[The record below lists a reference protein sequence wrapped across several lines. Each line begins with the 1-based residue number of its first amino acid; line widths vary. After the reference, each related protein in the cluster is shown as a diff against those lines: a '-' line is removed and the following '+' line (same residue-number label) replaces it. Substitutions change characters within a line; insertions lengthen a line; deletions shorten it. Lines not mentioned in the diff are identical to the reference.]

1 MVQDVTVKVSKEAY
15 ELGEGLKKF
24 VLSIKGALADGWQPG
39 QDIPVVLTAALSDLV
54 PAVQGV
60 EKVKEE
66 VKEDLE
72 AFVSAL
78 VLPAKEMAFALAK

>member
-1 MVQDVTVKVSKEAY
+1 MVQDVQVKVSKEAH

-39 QDIPVVLTAALSDLV
+39 ADIPVVLSAALADLV

-60 EKVKEE
+60 EKIKDET
-66 VKEDLE
+66 KEDLE

-78 VLPAKEMAFALAK
+78 VLPAKELAFALLK